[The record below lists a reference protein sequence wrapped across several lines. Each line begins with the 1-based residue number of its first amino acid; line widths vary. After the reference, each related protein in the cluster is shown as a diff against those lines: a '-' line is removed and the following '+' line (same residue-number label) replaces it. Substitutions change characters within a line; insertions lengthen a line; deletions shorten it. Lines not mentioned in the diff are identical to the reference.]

1 LEKTIENK
9 NFNLQKWVAV
19 VSIILLAAKF
29 IAYYLTHSVA
39 VLTDAL
45 ESIVNVAAGFIGLF
59 SLYVAAKPR
68 DKDHP
73 YGHGKAEF
81 LSAAIEG
88 TMILTAGSIIIYT
101 AVKNLLYPIEIL
113 HLDKGMLLVG
123 ATAVI
128 NFVVGFI
135 SIKNGKRNNSM
146 ALVAS
151 GKHLQTDAYSTLG
164 IMVGLFLMRTT
175 GYLWIDS
182 VVAMIFGIVIIYTGY
197 KIIRRSIAGIMD
209 EADSKIIS
217 RMVDRLEVNRRVN
230 WVDLHNVRVI
240 KYGTV
245 LHLDCH
251 LTVPWYFNIN
261 EAHHEID
268 ELSLQI
274 KNEFGQ
280 AIELFVHTDGC
291 LYSQC
296 TLCQKADCPVRQ
308 RPFQQRVKW
317 AFDNIQQNKRH
328 QL

>member
-1 LEKTIENK
+1 
-9 NFNLQKWVAV
+9 V
-19 VSIILLAAKF
+19 
-29 IAYYLTHSVA
+29 
-39 VLTDAL
+39 
-45 ESIVNVAAGFIGLF
+45 
-59 SLYVAAKPR
+59 
-68 DKDHP
+68 
-73 YGHGKAEF
+73 
-81 LSAAIEG
+81 
-88 TMILTAGSIIIYT
+88 
-101 AVKNLLYPIEIL
+101 
-113 HLDKGMLLVG
+113 
-123 ATAVI
+123 
-128 NFVVGFI
+128 
-135 SIKNGKRNNSM
+135 
-146 ALVAS
+146 
-151 GKHLQTDAYSTLG
+151 
-164 IMVGLFLMRTT
+164 
-175 GYLWIDS
+175 
-182 VVAMIFGIVIIYTGY
+182 VIIYTGY

-274 KNEFGQ
+274 KNEFDQ

-308 RPFQQRVKW
+308 NPFQQRVKW
-317 AFDNIQQNKRH
+317 TFDNIQQNKRH